1 MPKARIIHRYLFFE
15 MLGPYFVALG
25 VFTFVLLMAK
35 IMELTDLVVS
45 RGVGLDVVGRLL
57 LYTMPYFLVFTIPMG
72 TLLGVLIAF
81 LRLSSDNEIVAIKAA
96 GISLSKLLPPVATL
110 ALFSWAVTSALAF
123 WALPWGN
130 NSFENLVYKVAS
142 SQAELAL
149 KEGSFI
155 DTFPHLIIY
164 IDKLPGDGVLKD
176 VFIVDQRDP
185 EKQHTIVAKRGKFFP
200 AKGGKLTLR
209 LYEGGIY
216 AVSPDR
222 RSSQTADFETYD
234 VTLDAGAF
242 VAQQRKEKHEKE
254 MYVSEL
260 LAELKKAPPDSK
272 RYYLVDMELQKKFSL
287 PFACLVM
294 ALIGLP
300 LGIHSR
306 SGRSW
311 GVAVA
316 LVVFLSYYLLL
327 STAWSLG
334 ESGFYPPVVGMWV
347 PNIVFGL
354 LGAFMFRQELKEK
367 PNPLLNLLERLPL
380 LLARIRALRSKPAA
394 PEA

>member
-1 MPKARIIHRYLFFE
+1 MSKARIIHRYLFFE
-15 MLGPYFVALG
+15 MLSPYFVSLG

-57 LYTMPYFLVFTIPMG
+57 LYTMPYFLVFTIPMA

-81 LRLSSDNEIVAIKAA
+81 LRLSSDNEIVALKAA
-96 GISLSKLLPPVATL
+96 GVSLAKLLPPVAAL
-110 ALFSWAVTSALAF
+110 ALFSWMSTSALAF

-130 NSFENLVYKVAS
+130 NNFENLVYQVAS

-149 KEGSFI
+149 KEGAFI
-155 DTFPHLIIY
+155 DTFPHLVIY
-164 IDKLPGDGVLKD
+164 IDKLPGGGVLQN

-200 AKGGKLTLR
+200 GKGGKLTLR
-209 LYEGGIY
+209 LYEGGIH
-216 AVSPDR
+216 AVSPDK
-222 RSSQTADFETYD
+222 RSAETAGFDTYD

-242 VAQQRKEKHEKE
+242 VAKQRASKHEKE

-260 LAELKKAPPDSK
+260 LAELKKAPPNSK

-300 LGIHSR
+300 LGIHSK

-327 STAWSLG
+327 SAAWSLG

-354 LGAFMFRQELKEK
+354 LGVFMFQRELKES
-367 PNPLLNLLERLPL
+367 PLPLLDKLERLPL
-380 LLARIRALRSKPAA
+380 LLNRLRALKPGAA

>member
-1 MPKARIIHRYLFFE
+1 MSKARIIHRYLFFE
-15 MLGPYFVALG
+15 MLSPYFVSLG

-57 LYTMPYFLVFTIPMG
+57 MYTMPYFLVFTIPMA

-81 LRLSSDNEIVAIKAA
+81 LRLSSDNEIVALKAA
-96 GISLSKLLPPVATL
+96 GVSLARLLPPVAAL
-110 ALFSWAVTSALAF
+110 ALFSWAACSALAL

-130 NSFENLVYKVAS
+130 NNFENLVYKVAS

-149 KEGSFI
+149 KEGAFI
-155 DTFPHLIIY
+155 DTFPHLVIY
-164 IDKLPGDGVLKD
+164 IDKLPGGGVLKD

-200 AKGGKLTLR
+200 AKGGKLILR
-209 LYEGGIY
+209 LYEGGIH
-216 AVSPDR
+216 AVSPDK
-222 RSSQTADFETYD
+222 RSAQTAGFDTYD

-242 VAQQRKEKHEKE
+242 VAQKRKEKHEKE
-254 MYVSEL
+254 MYVTEL
-260 LAELKKAPPDSK
+260 LAELRKAQPDSK

-327 STAWSLG
+327 SAAWSFG
-334 ESGFYPPVVGMWV
+334 ESGFYPPAVGMWV

-354 LGAFMFRQELKEK
+354 LGLLMFRQELKEA
-367 PNPLLNLLERLPL
+367 PIPLLDKLDHLPQILGRL
-380 LLARIRALRSKPAA
+380 RALGQGAA

>member
-1 MPKARIIHRYLFFE
+1 MFKARIIHRYLFFE
-15 MLGPYFVALG
+15 MLSPYFVSLG

-45 RGVGLDVVGRLL
+45 RGVGLSVVGRLL
-57 LYTMPYFLVFTIPMG
+57 LYTMPYFLVFTIPMA

-96 GISLSKLLPPVATL
+96 GISLSRLLPPVAAL
-110 ALFSWAVTSALAF
+110 ALFSWATTSALAF

-149 KEGSFI
+149 KESSFI
-155 DTFPHLIIY
+155 DTFPNLVIY
-164 IDKLPGDGVLKD
+164 INKLPGGGVLKD

-200 AKGGKLTLR
+200 GQGGKLTLR
-209 LYEGGIY
+209 LYEGGIH
-216 AVSPDR
+216 AVSPDK
-222 RSSQTADFETYD
+222 RSAETAGFDTYD

-242 VAQQRKEKHEKE
+242 VAKQRKDKHEKE

-327 STAWSLG
+327 SAAWSLG
-334 ESGFYPPVVGMWV
+334 ESGFYPPMVGMWV

-354 LGAFMFRQELKEK
+354 LGALMFRQELKET
-367 PNPLLNLLERLPL
+367 PIPLLNKLERLPA
-380 LLARIRALRSKPAA
+380 LLARLRALRPGAA

>member
-1 MPKARIIHRYLFFE
+1 MFKARIIHRYLLFE
-15 MLGPYFVALG
+15 MLSPYVVSLG

-57 LYTMPYFLVFTIPMG
+57 MYTMPYFLVFTIPMA

-81 LRLSSDNEIVAIKAA
+81 LRLSSDNEVVALKAA
-96 GISLSKLLPPVATL
+96 GVSLAKLLPPVAAL
-110 ALFSWAVTSALAF
+110 ALFSWMVTSGLAL

-130 NSFENLVYKVAS
+130 HRFENLIYQVAS
-142 SQAELAL
+142 HQAELAL

-155 DTFPHLIIY
+155 DTFPNLVIY
-164 IDKLPGDGVLKD
+164 IDKLPGGGVLKD

-185 EKQHTIVAKRGKFFP
+185 KRQNTIVAKRGKFFP
-200 AKGGKLTLR
+200 ARGGKVILR
-209 LYEGGIY
+209 LYDGGIY
-216 AVSPDR
+216 AVDQAR
-222 RSSQTADFETYD
+222 RSAQTAGFDTYD
-234 VTLDAGAF
+234 VALDTGAF
-242 VAQQRKEKHEKE
+242 VARQRKEKHEKE
-254 MYVSEL
+254 MYVPEL
-260 LAELKKAPPDSK
+260 LAAMAKEPPDSK
-272 RYYLVDMELQKKFSL
+272 RYYLLDMELQKKFSL

-300 LGIHSR
+300 LGIGSK

-316 LVVFLSYYLLL
+316 LVVFLAYYLLL
-327 STAWSLG
+327 SAAWSFG

-347 PNIVFGL
+347 PNIIFALVGL
-354 LGAFMFRQELKEK
+354 LLFRQALKEA
-367 PNPLLNLLERLPL
+367 PIPLLDKLDRLPAL
-380 LLARIRALRSKPAA
+380 IRRLRAMGRRGAS
-394 PEA
+394 EA

>member
-1 MPKARIIHRYLFFE
+1 
-15 MLGPYFVALG
+15 MLSPYFVSLG

-57 LYTMPYFLVFTIPMG
+57 MYTMPYFLVFTIPMA

-81 LRLSSDNEIVAIKAA
+81 LRLSSDNEIVALKAA
-96 GISLSKLLPPVATL
+96 GVSLARLLPPVAAL
-110 ALFSWAVTSALAF
+110 ALFSWAACSALAL

-130 NSFENLVYKVAS
+130 NNFENLVYKVAS

-149 KEGSFI
+149 KEGAFI
-155 DTFPHLIIY
+155 DTFPHLVIY
-164 IDKLPGDGVLKD
+164 IDKLPGGGVLKD

-200 AKGGKLTLR
+200 AKGGKLILR
-209 LYEGGIY
+209 LYEGGIH
-216 AVSPDR
+216 AVSPDK
-222 RSSQTADFETYD
+222 RSAQTAGFDTYD

-242 VAQQRKEKHEKE
+242 VAQKRKEKHEKE
-254 MYVSEL
+254 MYVTEL
-260 LAELKKAPPDSK
+260 LAELRKAQPDSK

-327 STAWSLG
+327 SAAWSFG
-334 ESGFYPPVVGMWV
+334 ESGFYPPAVGMWV

-354 LGAFMFRQELKEK
+354 LGLLMFRQELKEA
-367 PNPLLNLLERLPL
+367 PIPLLDKLDHLPQILGRL
-380 LLARIRALRSKPAA
+380 RALGQGAA

>member
-1 MPKARIIHRYLFFE
+1 MFKARIIHRYLLFE
-15 MLGPYFVALG
+15 MLSPYFVSLG

-45 RGVGLDVVGRLL
+45 RGVGLDVVGKLL
-57 LYTMPYFLVFTIPMG
+57 MYTMPYFLVFTIPMA

-81 LRLSSDNEIVAIKAA
+81 LRLSSDNEVVALKAA
-96 GISLSKLLPPVATL
+96 GVSLNKLLPPVATL
-110 ALFSWAVTSALAF
+110 ALFSWLVTSILAM

-130 NSFENLVYKVAS
+130 NRFENLVYQVAS
-142 SQAELAL
+142 HRAELAL
-149 KEGSFI
+149 KEGAFI
-155 DTFPHLIIY
+155 DTFPNLVIY
-164 IDKLPGDGVLKD
+164 IDKLPGGGVLKN
-176 VFIVDQRDP
+176 VFIVDQRDRK
-185 EKQHTIVAKRGKFFP
+185 KQHTIVAKRGKFFP

-216 AVSPDR
+216 AVDPAR
-222 RSSQTADFETYD
+222 RSPQTAGFETYD

-242 VAQQRKEKHEKE
+242 VAKQRKEKHEKE

-260 LAELKKAPPDSK
+260 LAAMAKEPPDSK
-272 RYYLVDMELQKKFSL
+272 LYYLLDMELQKKFSL

-300 LGIHSR
+300 LGIGSK

-316 LVVFLSYYLLL
+316 LIVFLAYYLLL
-327 STAWSLG
+327 SAAWSFG
-334 ESGFYPPVVGMWV
+334 EGGYYPPVVGMWA
-347 PNIVFGL
+347 PNIIFAAVGIL
-354 LGAFMFRQELKEK
+354 MFRQSLHEA
-367 PNPLLNLLERLPL
+367 PIPLLDKLDRLPDL
-380 LLARIRALRSKPAA
+380 FRRLRGSRQQDAT
-394 PEA
+394 EA